1 MLPCR
6 GSQCSVLR
14 QQVRQGAKLL
24 CHDGLCLVGD
34 PMLFLAAESG
44 NRFSASLLIPRCH
57 AVKLFFWSH
66 LVYDYEQVSF
76 NSAAGLQLSACPCLM
91 LGEGQLCAL
100 RHRDC
105 LADWQ
110 TSCR

>member
-1 MLPCR
+1 MMDSALLGMQCCFWLLKVGMNSQLPY
-6 GSQCSVLR
+6 S
-14 QQVRQGAKLL
+14 
-24 CHDGLCLVGD
+24 
-34 PMLFLAAESG
+34 
-44 NRFSASLLIPRCH
+44 IPRCH

-76 NSAAGLQLSACPCLM
+76 NSAAGLQLSACSCLM
-91 LGEGQLCAL
+91 LGQGQLCAL